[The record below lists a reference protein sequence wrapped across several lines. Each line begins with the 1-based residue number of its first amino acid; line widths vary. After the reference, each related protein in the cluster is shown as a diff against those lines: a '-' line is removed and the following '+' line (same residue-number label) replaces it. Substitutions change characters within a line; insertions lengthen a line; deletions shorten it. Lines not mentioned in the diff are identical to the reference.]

1 MTERVSLKVFVSG
14 RVQGVSFR
22 EYTRRKALELGL
34 AGYVKNLPEG
44 SVEVFASGIRP
55 ALEKLLAYL
64 RHGPPRASIN
74 NVSATWGEDSAPISG
89 FEIRF

>member
-22 EYTRRKALELGL
+22 EYTRRKALEFGL

-44 SVEVFASGIRP
+44 SVEVFASGSRH
-55 ALEKLLAYL
+55 ALEKLLAHL
-64 RHGPPRASIN
+64 RDGPPRASVT